1 MNQVDELERSILARA
16 EQLATQYRERA
27 KRNRDSILREA
38 AEKRRMRE
46 RREQAIAKAMGE
58 RAYRQQV
65 QASELKMQSQLDRM
79 RWNLVQAVQRRIEE
93 RMQGFVDDE
102 AAYLDYLQ
110 ALIATAV
117 ADIEADEIDVL
128 ANHEDRQRLLHR
140 WERLAKAL
148 PKAHVRLAEEPIE
161 TLGGVLVRSRDNRIR
176 IDNTFEGRF
185 ARLEAR
191 IAQVIL
197 ERLLPGGL
205 ETGSVFAG
213 KGP

>member
-1 MNQVDELERSILARA
+1 VNQVEELERSILARA
-16 EQLATQYRERA
+16 EELANQYRERA

-46 RREQAIAKAMGE
+46 RREEAIAKAMGE
-58 RAYRQQV
+58 RAYRQRV

-93 RMQGFVDDE
+93 RMQGFVNDE
-102 AAYLDYLQ
+102 AAYLDHLQ
-110 ALIATAV
+110 ALIAA
-117 ADIEADEIDVL
+117 AAANIEADEVDVL
-128 ANHEDRQRLLHR
+128 VNREDRRRLAAR
-140 WERLAKAL
+140 WEAITQDL
-148 PKAHVRLAEEPIE
+148 PTPSVRLAEEPIE

-176 IDNTFEGRF
+176 VDNTFEGRL
-185 ARLEAR
+185 ARLESR

-205 ETGSVFAG
+205 ETGSFFSG
-213 KGP
+213 